1 MVACRYLY
9 RGTLVFPDCEKDL
22 YGGIRSWMRFSK
34 TQVIALVNQK
44 GGCGKTTS
52 AVAISSA
59 FAHQGY
65 SVCLADTDP
74 QCNATESFGVRAE
87 CIVEEG
93 KFSLA
98 DAYLKKRAATDI
110 ELHFGD
116 RFGGRLSILPGNRGL
131 SSVPLKLES
140 ELQIAIADGEKTTLD
155 ADEMRSE
162 QRLRLR
168 RSLDALRGKRDVVV
182 IDTPP
187 SLDFLMVSTLV
198 AADSFIIPVFPSG
211 YDLKGL
217 ELLMRTVSKVRER
230 YNPGLRLAGV
240 LLGNY
245 DRTAILDRDIHQ
257 MLRKRFGEE
266 VVFNTTIGR
275 SVRMRDAT
283 VRGLTIFELPEA
295 QAQAQQFVTL
305 INEMLNRGSKRPDQ
319 TLNPLPDEQIFGKV
333 ANG

>member
-1 MVACRYLY
+1 MCLHR
-9 RGTLVFPDCEKDL
+9 
-22 YGGIRSWMRFSK
+22 GIRSRVRFPK
-34 TQVIALVNQK
+34 TQIIALVNQK

-52 AVAISSA
+52 AVAITSA
-59 FAHQGY
+59 FVHLGY

-87 CIVEEG
+87 SLVEEG
-93 KFSLA
+93 KFTLA
-98 DAYLKKRAATDI
+98 DGYLKKRPATDI
-110 ELHFGD
+110 ELDFGE
-116 RFGGRLSILPGNRGL
+116 RFDGRLTLLPGNRGL
-131 SSVPLKLES
+131 SSIPLKLEN
-140 ELQIAIADGEKTTLD
+140 ELQIAIADGERTTLD

-162 QRLRLR
+162 QRLRLK
-168 RSLDALRGKRDVVV
+168 RSLDALRGKRDVVI

-198 AADSFIIPVFPSG
+198 AADWFIIPVFPSG

-217 ELLMRTVSKVRER
+217 ELLMRTVAKVRER

-245 DRTAILDRDIHQ
+245 DRTATLDRDIHN
-257 MLRKRFGEE
+257 MLKKRFGED

-283 VRGLTIFELPEA
+283 VRGQTIFELPEA
-295 QAQAQQFVTL
+295 QAQSQQFLTL
-305 INEMLNRGSKRPDQ
+305 VQEMLNRGSKPKDQ
-319 TLNPLPDEQIFGKV
+319 TLHPLPDEQIFGKV

>member
-1 MVACRYLY
+1 
-9 RGTLVFPDCEKDL
+9 
-22 YGGIRSWMRFSK
+22 MRFPR

-52 AVAISSA
+52 SVAIASA
-59 FAHQGY
+59 FAHLGY
-65 SVCLADTDP
+65 SACLADTDP

-87 CIVEEG
+87 SFVEEG
-93 KFSLA
+93 RFTLA
-98 DAYLKKRAATDI
+98 DSYLRKRAASDV
-110 ELHFGD
+110 EFSFGD
-116 RFGGRLSILPGNRGL
+116 RFGGNLTLLPGNRGL
-131 SSVPLKLES
+131 SSVLLKLES

-162 QRLRLR
+162 QRLRLK

-198 AADSFIIPVFPSG
+198 AADWFIIPVFPSG

-217 ELLMRTVSKVRER
+217 DLLMKTVAKVRER

-245 DRTAILDRDIHQ
+245 DRTAILDRDIHT
-257 MLRKRFGEE
+257 MLKKRFGEE
-266 VVFNTTIGR
+266 VVCNTTVGR

-283 VRGLTIFELPEA
+283 VRGMSIFELPEA
-295 QAQAQQFVTL
+295 QAQAQQFSTL
-305 INEMLNRGSKRPDQ
+305 ISEMLNRGSKGRDQ
-319 TLNPLPDEQIFGKV
+319 TLNPLPDDAIFGKV

>member
-1 MVACRYLY
+1 
-9 RGTLVFPDCEKDL
+9 
-22 YGGIRSWMRFSK
+22 MRFPK
-34 TQVIALVNQK
+34 TQIIALVNQK

-52 AVAISSA
+52 SVAIA
-59 FAHQGY
+59 GGFANLGY

-87 CIVEEG
+87 SVVEEG
-93 KFSLA
+93 KFTLA

-110 ELHFGD
+110 ELDFGE
-116 RFGGRLSILPGNRGL
+116 RFEGRLTILPGNRGL

-140 ELQIAIADGEKTTLD
+140 ELQIAIADGERTTLD

-162 QRLRLR
+162 QRLRLK
-168 RSLDALRGKRDVVV
+168 RSLDTLRGKRDVVV

-198 AADSFIIPVFPSG
+198 AADWFIIPVFPSG

-245 DRTAILDRDIHQ
+245 DRTATLDREIHQ
-257 MLRKRFGEE
+257 MLKKRFGDD

-283 VRGLTIFELPEA
+283 VRGVTVFELPDA
-295 QAQAQQFVTL
+295 QTQAQQFLTL
-305 INEMLNRGSKRPDQ
+305 IHEMLNRGSKRKEA
-319 TLNPLPDEQIFGKV
+319 TLNPLPDEQVFGKV

>member
-1 MVACRYLY
+1 
-9 RGTLVFPDCEKDL
+9 
-22 YGGIRSWMRFSK
+22 MRFPK

-52 AVAISSA
+52 SVSIASA

-65 SVCLADTDP
+65 SACLVDTDP
-74 QCNATESFGVRAE
+74 QCNATESFGVRADS
-87 CIVEEG
+87 IVEQG
-93 KFSLA
+93 KFTLA
-98 DAYLKKRAATDI
+98 DAYLKKRAAIDI
-110 ELHFGD
+110 EIDFED
-116 RFGGRLSILPGNRGL
+116 RFNGKLTVVPGHRGL
-131 SSVPLKLES
+131 GSVPLKLES
-140 ELQIAIADGEKTTLD
+140 ELQIAIADEERTTLD

-168 RSLDALRGKRDVVV
+168 RSLDTLRGKRDVVV

-198 AADSFIIPVFPSG
+198 AADWFIIPVFPSG

-217 ELLMRTVSKVRER
+217 EQLMRTVSKVRER
-230 YNPGLRLAGV
+230 YNPDLRLAGV

-245 DRTAILDRDIHQ
+245 DRVATLDRDIHQ
-257 MLRKRFGEE
+257 MLKKKFGEG
-266 VVFNTTIGR
+266 VVFDTTIGR

-283 VRGLTIFELPEA
+283 VRGQTIFELPDG
-295 QAQAQQFVTL
+295 QAQAQQFVIL
-305 INEMLNRGSKRPDQ
+305 IQEMLNRGSKPKDA
-319 TLNPLPDEQIFGKV
+319 TLNPLPDEAIFGKV

>member
-1 MVACRYLY
+1 
-9 RGTLVFPDCEKDL
+9 
-22 YGGIRSWMRFSK
+22 MRFPK

-52 AVAISSA
+52 SVAIA
-59 FAHQGY
+59 GGFANLGY

-87 CIVEEG
+87 SIVEEG
-93 KFSLA
+93 KFTLA
-98 DAYLKKRAATDI
+98 DAYVKKRAATDI
-110 ELHFGD
+110 ELDFGK
-116 RFGGRLSILPGNRGL
+116 RFDGLLTLLPGNRGL

-140 ELQIAIADGEKTTLD
+140 ELQIAIADGERTTLD
-155 ADEMRSE
+155 ADEMRVE
-162 QRLRLR
+162 QRFRLK
-168 RSLDALRGKRDVVV
+168 RSLDTLRGKRDVVV

-198 AADSFIIPVFPSG
+198 AADWFIIPVFPSG

-245 DRTAILDRDIHQ
+245 DRTATLDRDIHQ
-257 MLRKRFGEE
+257 MLKKRFGDD

-283 VRGLTIFELPEA
+283 VRGVTVFELPDA
-295 QAQAQQFVTL
+295 QTQAQQFLTL
-305 INEMLNRGSKRPDQ
+305 IHEMLNRGSKRKEA
-319 TLNPLPDEQIFGKV
+319 TLNPLPDEQVFGKV

>member
-1 MVACRYLY
+1 
-9 RGTLVFPDCEKDL
+9 
-22 YGGIRSWMRFSK
+22 MRFPK

-52 AVAISSA
+52 SVAIAAA

-65 SVCLADTDP
+65 SACLADTDP

-87 CIVEEG
+87 SVVEEG
-93 KFSLA
+93 RFTLA
-98 DAYLKKRAATDI
+98 DAYLKKRAAADI
-110 ELHFGD
+110 ELDFGD
-116 RFGGRLSILPGNRGL
+116 RFKGKLTLLPGNRGL

-162 QRLRLR
+162 QRLRLK
-168 RSLDALRGKRDVVV
+168 RSIDSLRGKRDVVV

-198 AADSFIIPVFPSG
+198 AADWFIIPVFPSG

-257 MLRKRFGEE
+257 MLKKRFGEE

-283 VRGLTIFELPEA
+283 VRGMTIFELPEA
-295 QAQAQQFVTL
+295 NAQAQQFLIL
-305 INEMLNRGSKRPDQ
+305 INEMLNRGTKRRDQ
-319 TLNPLPDEQIFGKV
+319 TLNPLPNEEIFGKV

>member
-1 MVACRYLY
+1 
-9 RGTLVFPDCEKDL
+9 
-22 YGGIRSWMRFSK
+22 MRFPK

-52 AVAISSA
+52 SVAIASA
-59 FAHQGY
+59 FCDLGY

-87 CIVEEG
+87 AIVEDG
-93 KFSLA
+93 KFTLA

-110 ELHFGD
+110 ELDFGD
-116 RFGGRLSILPGNRGL
+116 RFQGNLTLLPGNRGL

-162 QRLRLR
+162 QRLRLK

-198 AADSFIIPVFPSG
+198 AADWFIIPVFPSG

-240 LLGNY
+240 FLGNY
-245 DRTAILDRDIHQ
+245 DPDRG
-257 MLRKRFGEE
+257 FGP
-266 VVFNTTIGR
+266 R
-275 SVRMRDAT
+275 HSRDA
-283 VRGLTIFELPEA
+283 
-295 QAQAQQFVTL
+295 
-305 INEMLNRGSKRPDQ
+305 
-319 TLNPLPDEQIFGKV
+319 
-333 ANG
+333 

>member
-1 MVACRYLY
+1 VR
-9 RGTLVFPDCEKDL
+9 FP
-22 YGGIRSWMRFSK
+22 K
-34 TQVIALVNQK
+34 TQIIALVNQK

-52 AVAISSA
+52 AVAITSA
-59 FAHQGY
+59 FSSLGY

-87 CIVEEG
+87 SIVEEG
-93 KFSLA
+93 KFTLA
-98 DAYLKKRAATDI
+98 DGYLKKRPAVDI
-110 ELHFGD
+110 ELDFGA
-116 RFGGRLSILPGNRGL
+116 RFEGRLTLLPGNRGL
-131 SSVPLKLES
+131 SSVPVKLEN
-140 ELQIAIADGEKTTLD
+140 ELQIAIADGERTTLD

-168 RSLDALRGKRDVVV
+168 KSLDSLRGKRDVVV

-198 AADSFIIPVFPSG
+198 AADWFIIPVFPSG

-245 DRTAILDRDIHQ
+245 DRTATLDRDIHQ
-257 MLRKRFGEE
+257 MLKKRFGDE
-266 VVFNTTIGR
+266 VVFYTTIGR

-283 VRGLTIFELPEA
+283 VRGQTIFELPEA
-295 QAQAQQFVTL
+295 QVQAQQFLTL
-305 INEMLNRGSKRPDQ
+305 INEMLNRSKPKDQ
-319 TLNPLPDEQIFGKV
+319 TLKPLPDEQIFGKV

>member
-1 MVACRYLY
+1 
-9 RGTLVFPDCEKDL
+9 
-22 YGGIRSWMRFSK
+22 
-34 TQVIALVNQK
+34 
-44 GGCGKTTS
+44 
-52 AVAISSA
+52 
-59 FAHQGY
+59 
-65 SVCLADTDP
+65 
-74 QCNATESFGVRAE
+74 
-87 CIVEEG
+87 VEEG
-93 KFSLA
+93 KYTLA
-98 DAYLKKRAATDI
+98 DAYLKKRAAPDI
-110 ELHFGD
+110 ELDFGE
-116 RFGGRLSILPGNRGL
+116 RFESLLTLLPGNRGL

-155 ADEMRSE
+155 ADEMRTE
-162 QRLRLR
+162 QRLRLK

-198 AADSFIIPVFPSG
+198 AADWFIIPVFPSG

-217 ELLMRTVSKVRER
+217 ELLMRTVAKVRER

-245 DRTAILDRDIHQ
+245 DRTATLDRQIHD
-257 MLRKRFGEE
+257 MLKKRFGDA

-283 VRGLTIFELPEA
+283 VRGKTIFELPEA
-295 QAQAQQFVTL
+295 QQQGQQFLTL
-305 INEMLNRGSKRPDQ
+305 IHEMLNRGSKTKDQ
-319 TLNPLPDEQIFGKV
+319 TLNPLPDEQVFGKV

>member
-1 MVACRYLY
+1 
-9 RGTLVFPDCEKDL
+9 
-22 YGGIRSWMRFSK
+22 MRFPK
-34 TQVIALVNQK
+34 TQIIALVNQK

-52 AVAISSA
+52 AVAISAA
-59 FAHQGY
+59 FSSLGY
-65 SVCLADTDP
+65 STCIADTDP

-87 CIVEEG
+87 SVVEEG
-93 KFSLA
+93 RFTLA
-98 DAYLKKRAATDI
+98 DAYLKKKPATEI
-110 ELHFGD
+110 ELDFGD
-116 RFGGRLSILPGNRGL
+116 RFEARLALLPGNRGL
-131 SSVPLKLES
+131 SSVPLKLET
-140 ELQIAIADGEKTTLD
+140 ELQIAISDGERTTLD

-168 RSLDALRGKRDVVV
+168 RSLDTLRGKRDVVL

-198 AADSFIIPVFPSG
+198 AADWFIIPVFPSG

-217 ELLMRTVSKVRER
+217 ELLMRTVAKVRER

-245 DRTAILDRDIHQ
+245 DKTASLDRDIHQ
-257 MLRKRFGEE
+257 MLRKRFGDE

-283 VRGLTIFELPEA
+283 VRGQTIFELPEA
-295 QAQAQQFVTL
+295 QAQAQQFLTL
-305 INEMLNRGSKRPDQ
+305 IHEMLNRGSKRRDQ
-319 TLNPLPDEQIFGKV
+319 TLNPLPDEQVFGKV

>member
-1 MVACRYLY
+1 
-9 RGTLVFPDCEKDL
+9 
-22 YGGIRSWMRFSK
+22 MRFPR

-52 AVAISSA
+52 SVAIAAA
-59 FAHQGY
+59 FAHLGY
-65 SVCLADTDP
+65 SACLADTDP
-74 QCNATESFGVRAE
+74 QCNATESFGIRAE
-87 CIVEEG
+87 TMIEEG
-93 KFSLA
+93 RFTLA
-98 DAYLKKRAATDI
+98 DAYLKKRAAPDI
-110 ELHFGD
+110 EFD
-116 RFGGRLSILPGNRGL
+116 FEERFGGKLTLLPGNRGL

-162 QRLRLR
+162 QRLRLK
-168 RSLDALRGKRDVVV
+168 RSIDALRGKKDVVI

-198 AADSFIIPVFPSG
+198 AADWFIIPVFPSG

-217 ELLMRTVSKVRER
+217 ELLMRTVAKVRER

-245 DRTAILDRDIHQ
+245 DRVATLDREIHT
-257 MLRKRFGEE
+257 MLKKRFGEE

-283 VRGLTIFELPEA
+283 VNGKTIFELDGA

-305 INEMLNRGSKRPDQ
+305 VHEMLNRGSKKKDQ
-319 TLNPLPDEQIFGKV
+319 TLNPLPDEAIFGKV

>member
-1 MVACRYLY
+1 
-9 RGTLVFPDCEKDL
+9 
-22 YGGIRSWMRFSK
+22 MRFPK
-34 TQVIALVNQK
+34 TQIIALVNQK

-52 AVAISSA
+52 AVALTAGFSSL
-59 FAHQGY
+59 GY
-65 SVCLADTDP
+65 AACLADTDP

-87 CIVEEG
+87 SIVEEG
-93 KFSLA
+93 KYTLA
-98 DAYLKKRAATDI
+98 DAYLKKKPAADI
-110 ELHFGD
+110 ELDFGE
-116 RFGGRLSILPGNRGL
+116 RFQGLLTLLPGHRGL
-131 SSVPLKLES
+131 SSIPLKLET
-140 ELQIAIADGEKTTLD
+140 ELQIAIADGERTTLD

-162 QRLRLR
+162 QRLRLK
-168 RSLDALRGKRDVVV
+168 RSLDTLRGQRDVVV

-198 AADSFIIPVFPSG
+198 AADWFIIPVFPSG

-217 ELLMRTVSKVRER
+217 ELLMRTVTKVRER

-245 DRTAILDRDIHQ
+245 DRTATLDKDIHQ
-257 MLRKRFGEE
+257 MLKNRFGEE

-283 VRGLTIFELPEA
+283 VRGQTIFELAEA
-295 QAQAQQFVTL
+295 QAQAQQFLTL
-305 INEMLNRGSKRPDQ
+305 IHEMLNRGTKRRDQ
-319 TLNPLPDEQIFGKV
+319 TLNPLPDEQVFGKV

>member
-1 MVACRYLY
+1 
-9 RGTLVFPDCEKDL
+9 
-22 YGGIRSWMRFSK
+22 MRFPK

-52 AVAISSA
+52 SVAIA
-59 FAHQGY
+59 AGFAKLGY

-87 CIVEEG
+87 SVVEEG
-93 KFSLA
+93 KFTLA
-98 DAYLKKRAATDI
+98 DAYLKKKAATDI
-110 ELHFGD
+110 EYDFGE
-116 RFGGRLSILPGNRGL
+116 RFGGTLTILPGHRGL

-140 ELQIAIADGEKTTLD
+140 ELQIAIADNERTTLD

-162 QRLRLR
+162 QRLRLK
-168 RSLDALRGKRDVVV
+168 RSLDSLRGKKDVVI

-198 AADSFIIPVFPSG
+198 AADWFIIPVFPSG

-217 ELLMRTVSKVRER
+217 ELLMRTVNKVRER
-230 YNPGLRLAGV
+230 YNPALRLAGV
-240 LLGNY
+240 LLGNF
-245 DRTAILDRDIHQ
+245 DRTATLDRDIHQ
-257 MLRKRFGEE
+257 MLKNRFGEE

-283 VRGLTIFELPEA
+283 VRGLTVFELPEA
-295 QAQAQQFVTL
+295 GAQSQQFITL
-305 INEMLNRGSKRPDQ
+305 IQEMLNRGSKKKDQ
-319 TLNPLPDEQIFGKV
+319 TLNPLPDEDIFQKV